1 MKNFDKAIKMCDK
14 IEVTPEIVRECI
26 EDYRE
31 DPAGCRDIKEWVEFQ
46 YPRHPEDFR
55 KELIKRMKKGK

>member
-1 MKNFDKAIKMCDK
+1 MSLDKAIKACDR

-26 EDYRE
+26 QAYRE
-31 DPAGCRDIKEWVEFQ
+31 DDAGCDSIKEWVEFQ
-46 YPRHPEDFR
+46 YPRHPDDFR